1 MNNHHSFIRRFYI
14 YQKERFPIVAHG
26 LLISIFTFSA
36 ISYSRICRGEEGFID
51 IGAYLVAAFTT
62 ITLFYLLRVSDE
74 HKDAEDDAKYR
85 KHLPVPRGLISL
97 KELRITALIVFAAQ
111 LILNALYFP
120 KALLLYSVVILF
132 LFLMTKEFFVSDW
145 MKKKPVVYALSHM
158 FIIPL
163 VDIFAS
169 GMDWMREGAH
179 APLGLLFFFIVS
191 YLNGL
196 VLEVGR
202 KIKIPKKDEH
212 NTYSTLYGM
221 NKATIIWLSI
231 LFIDLLCSIAAS
243 VYAGLGNIAI
253 IVLVFLFLLSS
264 IPAWLFLKQ
273 KTEKISKQIENFS
286 GYWTMSMYLI
296 LGGIPMITKLIALWF

>member
-1 MNNHHSFIRRFYI
+1 MENNQSFIKRFYI
-14 YQKERFPIVAHG
+14 YQKERFPILAHG

-36 ISYSRICRGEEGFID
+36 ISYSRICRGAEGFIA
-51 IGAYLVAAFTT
+51 IEAYFVAAFTT

-74 HKDAEDDAKYR
+74 HKDAQDDAQFR

-97 KELRITALIVFAAQ
+97 KELRITAVVVFTIQ
-111 LILNALYFP
+111 LVVNILYYP
-120 KALLLYSVVILF
+120 KALLLYSAVVLF
-132 LFLMTKEFFVSDW
+132 LFLMTKEFFVSAW

-163 VDIFAS
+163 VDIYAS
-169 GMDWMREGAH
+169 GMDWLREGAH

-202 KIKIPKKDEH
+202 KIKIPEKDEH

-221 NKATIIWLSI
+221 NKATIIWLCI
-231 LFIDLLCSIAAS
+231 LFVDLVCSITAS
-243 VYAGLGNIAI
+243 VYAGLGTIAI
-253 IVLVFLFLLSS
+253 VVLIVLFLLSS
-264 IPAWLFLKQ
+264 IPAWLFLKK

-286 GYWTMSMYLI
+286 GYWTMAMYLT
-296 LGGIPMITKLIALWF
+296 LGGIPMITKLIASWF

>member
-1 MNNHHSFIRRFYI
+1 MENNQSFIKRFYI
-14 YQKERFPIVAHG
+14 YQKERFPILAHG

-36 ISYSRICRGEEGFID
+36 ISYSRICRGAVGFIA
-51 IGAYLVAAFTT
+51 IEAYFVAAFTT

-74 HKDAEDDAKYR
+74 HKDAQDDAQFR

-97 KELRITALIVFAAQ
+97 KELRITAVVVFTIQ
-111 LILNALYFP
+111 LVVNILYYP
-120 KALLLYSVVILF
+120 KALLLYSAVVLF
-132 LFLMTKEFFVSDW
+132 LFLMTKEFFVSAW

-163 VDIFAS
+163 VDIYAS
-169 GMDWMREGAH
+169 GMDWLREGAH

-202 KIKIPKKDEH
+202 KIKIPEKDEH

-221 NKATIIWLSI
+221 NKATIIWLCI
-231 LFIDLLCSIAAS
+231 LFVDLVCSITAS
-243 VYAGLGNIAI
+243 VYAGLGTIAI
-253 IVLVFLFLLSS
+253 VVLIVLFLLSS
-264 IPAWLFLKQ
+264 IPAWLFLKK

-286 GYWTMSMYLI
+286 GYWTMAMYLT
-296 LGGIPMITKLIALWF
+296 LGGIPMITKLIASWF